1 GTGNVGVTP
10 ISGGFA
16 IDLRGTLY
24 LTNAVHFTAT
34 GSGGATVTPTF
45 DASTI
50 KLASAW
56 AVEPQAPAA
65 LEIGLFA
72 DGPRPGLQVTVYS
85 HADPSVVVFENNGG
99 TAVNEGDTTGDSI
112 QVRLSSQPTGST
124 ASVGLGDNGAGL
136 VVYSLTPGGAPI
148 TSLNFTQAA
157 GPNSWD
163 T

>member
-1 GTGNVGVTP
+1 P
-10 ISGGFA
+10 ITGGFA
-16 IDLRGTLY
+16 IDLPGTLY

-34 GSGGATVTPTF
+34 GSGGATVTPTL

-65 LEIGLFA
+65 FEIGLFA
-72 DGPRPGLQVTVYS
+72 DVRVPDVKVTVYS
-85 HADPSVVVFENNGG
+85 QADPSVVVFENNGG

-124 ASVGLGDNGAGL
+124 ASVGLGGNGPGL
-136 VVYSLTPGGAPI
+136 VGYNLNPGGA
-148 TSLNFTQAA
+148 A
-157 GPNSWD
+157 
-163 T
+163 